1 MVMCTTYVYNM
12 LVTAGIDFAE
22 SGADRGQ
29 WGACNYAA
37 RKPKGRGISLAAPA
51 DGWGV
56 RGA

>member
-51 DGWGV
+51 DGWE
-56 RGA
+56 